1 MEQGNIL
8 HSLIE
13 EAHSLQNMNQSDN
26 NSTMNDE
33 DLMLQNMIDNYQ
45 REVLKKKQ
53 ANICR
58 ASSAAKCI
66 SVVEKRKNLPTSSH
80 SQPCL
85 FSMIESKSSPT
96 SQVPSSPNSCDDKKN
111 IDSKSDNTKFLQN
124 TKLPPSFVISSTQQ
138 QQQQY
143 NSILQGTHGQNIQQ
157 QPPAYQFTGRDNTL
171 RGEFFTIQNEN
182 KQLKIINNQL
192 REKCMKL
199 DDLTIAYDNI
209 EKEFELL
216 LIKREK
222 SEKVHESTI
231 DKLEKQIDILINEN
245 NSLKKRTEEKN
256 KIEHQNDVSK
266 MKRFINELM
275 EIKERQCIEIDAQN
289 ATLQEQ
295 RNHIDML
302 EKALF
307 NAQERYNLK
316 ERQLSEMAMVNKSL
330 QKKLEEVLIRE
341 NDLIKE
347 IKKLKKGN
355 DEINEIQ
362 KLRRLIFVKEE
373 NISNLKK
380 KLKEAEKNC
389 GLQDETD
396 EDGEYDDED
405 FEDPYIPSRSTSH
418 TQKRFSNNNLLI
430 DNLDENLKEKTSL
443 KQQYEDEKDKL
454 EDRLK
459 YVNNRNDKQHFF
471 DDFNNSYFQDGC
483 RSRNSKKPG
492 IKNMHALKQQHIPST
507 FSSSYSSQNHSRSLS
522 SGNEF
527 PQISIPPNPIEA
539 YRDNLLKSIGS
550 NNNINHDN
558 ECNLTNYQKM
568 YRSYQQ
574 MPINLPSKSNNFNS
588 DNLTAEEYLETKR
601 HETLYNNDQSNFENV
616 LVIDTISNNTQNLS
630 PYTIENA
637 INSQINIFTSPTTTT
652 NGLRRNNGRYQ
663 LSFKSSSSSS
673 STSNSKTNSIVISE
687 PQTPTNNS
695 TKSTSTKHILLSEG
709 TKSNSINSMTHS
721 KSSSEAENTEEMI
734 LNKIEIPHSNFV
746 EKAIEIPRNHYIHV
760 QTNHNTLVPKTIIVN
775 DDKI

>member
-1 MEQGNIL
+1 MEQGKFL

-66 SVVEKRKNLPTSSH
+66 SMVEKRKNLPTSSH

-85 FSMIESKSSPT
+85 FSMVESKSSPT
-96 SQVPSSPNSCDDKKN
+96 SQVPSSPNSCDDKKI
-111 IDSKSDNTKFLQN
+111 IDLKYESISFSQN
-124 TKLPPSFVISSTQQ
+124 TKIPSCFVVPSQQ
-138 QQQQY
+138 QQQQH
-143 NSILQGTHGQNIQQ
+143 NSILQGTPGQNIQQ

-199 DDLTIAYDNI
+199 DNLTIAYDNI

-231 DKLEKQIDILINEN
+231 EKLEKQIDILVNEN
-245 NSLKKRTEEKN
+245 NNLKKRVDEKSKN
-256 KIEHQNDVSK
+256 DHQND
-266 MKRFINELM
+266 
-275 EIKERQCIEIDAQN
+275 ERQCLEIEAQN

-295 RNHIDML
+295 RNHIDVV

-330 QKKLEEVLIRE
+330 QKKLEEILVRE

-355 DEINEIQ
+355 DEICEIQ
-362 KLRRLIFVKEE
+362 KLRRLIYVKEE

-405 FEDPYIPSRSTSH
+405 FDDPYIPSRSTSH
-418 TQKRFSNNNLLI
+418 TQKIFSNNNLLI

-443 KQQYEDEKDKL
+443 KQQYQDEKDKL
-454 EDRLK
+454 EERLR
-459 YVNNRNDKQHFF
+459 YANNRNEKQRLF
-471 DDFNNSYFQDGC
+471 DNLNNSYFQDGC
-483 RSRNSKKPG
+483 RSRNNKKPG
-492 IKNMHALKQQHIPST
+492 IKNIYAFKQQHIPST

-522 SGNEF
+522 SGTEF
-527 PQISIPPNPIEA
+527 PQISIPPNPIGA
-539 YRDNLLKSIGS
+539 YRDNLLRSIGS
-550 NNNINHDN
+550 NNNVNHEN
-558 ECNLTNYQKM
+558 EYNLTNYQKM

-574 MPINLPSKSNNFNS
+574 MPINISPKSSNFNS

-601 HETLYNNDQSNFENV
+601 HELPYNGDQSNFENV
-616 LVIDTISNNTQNLS
+616 LVIDTISNNIQNTK

-637 INSQINIFTSPTTTT
+637 INSQINIFTSPTTT

-687 PQTPTNNS
+687 PQTPTNIN
-695 TKSTSTKHILLSEG
+695 KSTSTKHVLLSEG
-709 TKSNSINSMTHS
+709 TKSSSINSMAHS

-734 LNKIEIPHSNFV
+734 LNKIEIPHPHFV
-746 EKAIEIPRNHYIHV
+746 EKAIEIPKNHYIHV

-775 DDKI
+775 DDEI